1 MKVEIVAT
9 TSERLR
15 EAMQRKNMKQA
26 ELSRL
31 TGIDK
36 SSISLY
42 ISGKYSPKGDKLYK
56 LSLALGVSPVWLSGF
71 NAPMID
77 SPTTEDKLTPPT
89 ITDDVVVF
97 PVIGSIAAGYDEIA
111 IEDWDGE
118 TIEIPRSCLRGCPAS
133 DFFVLSVKGDS
144 MYPMYHDGDTV
155 LIRKQPSLEKS
166 GDIGA
171 IMYDNEC
178 ATLKKIEYVP
188 GEDWLT
194 LVPIN
199 PEYKPKTIS
208 GADLEQCRVLGVPWL
223 LIRELN

>member
-1 MKVEIVAT
+1 MTVG
-9 TSERLR
+9 ERV
-15 EAMQRKNMKQA
+15 KQA
-26 ELSRL
+26 RLKAGLSADELAAKIGKDRSTVYRYESNEIEKLPTSIIEPLSR
-31 TGIDK
+31 
-36 SSISLY
+36 
-42 ISGKYSPKGDKLYK
+42 
-56 LSLALGVSPVWLSGF
+56 ALGVPPSYLMGWEGR
-71 NAPMID
+71 
-77 SPTTEDKLTPPT
+77 EDKLTPPS

-97 PVIGSIAAGYDEIA
+97 PVIGSVAAGYDEIA
-111 IEDWDGE
+111 IEDWSGE
-118 TIEIPRSCLRGCPAS
+118 KVEIPHSYLRGGKPE

-144 MYPMYHDGDTV
+144 MYPMYHEGDTV
-155 LIRKQPSLEKS
+155 LIRKQPSLDKS

-171 IMYDNEC
+171 IMYEGEC